1 MLRFAVS
8 IAVICGFLWVLPA
21 TAEPVFVPGSQVGLV
36 PPPGFIPSDTFKGFL
51 SPQESGSILII
62 EMPAQ
67 AYDQVS
73 GVSDA
78 AWASKGIAVQS
89 RTVLSIDG
97 ARAVLIKGRQNYSG
111 VAFKK
116 WMMIIG
122 FDDLTAMVTAQIPET
137 VPRERQAAID
147 SSLGTIQRRA
157 ALTLDQK
164 IAALPFNIGA
174 TDNFRVAN
182 VVAGNTILLTR
193 GPKNIVEG
201 AEQPML
207 IIARSITRALA
218 EGITAE
224 KVSRHTIRN
233 IASLGDIAI
242 ERTGNVRFAS
252 GDGFEIV
259 ARARVTK
266 TNEPVAVIQWVK
278 MLDDGYLRIIGISG
292 TATRAADFTAFR
304 KIRDSIRA
312 R

>member
-51 SPQESGSILII
+51 SPQESGSILIV

-78 AWASKGIAVQS
+78 MWATKGITVQS

-111 VAFKK
+111 IALKK
-116 WMMIIG
+116 WMIIIG
-122 FDDLTAMVTAQIPET
+122 FDDLTAMVTAQIPAT
-137 VPRERQAAID
+137 VAKERQAAIE
-147 SSLGTIQRRA
+147 SSLGTIQLRA
-157 ALTLDQK
+157 ALSLDQK
-164 IAALPFNIGA
+164 LAALPFSIGA
-174 TDNFRVAN
+174 TDTMRVTN
-182 VVAGNTILLTR
+182 VLAGNTVLLTR

-207 IIARSITRALA
+207 IIARSFTRASA
-218 EGITAE
+218 VGTTAE
-224 KVSRHTIRN
+224 KVSRHSIGN

-242 ERTGNVRFAS
+242 ERTGNVRFAN

-278 MLDDGYLRIIGISG
+278 MLDDGYLRIIGMSS
-292 TATRAADFTAFR
+292 TATRAAEFTAFR
-304 KIRDSIRA
+304 KIRDSIQA
-312 R
+312 K

>member
-36 PPPGFIPSDTFKGFL
+36 PPPGFIPSDTFKGFS
-51 SPQESGSILII
+51 SPQESGSILIA
-62 EMPAQ
+62 ELPAQ

-78 AWASKGIAVQS
+78 MWATKGITVQS

-111 VAFKK
+111 IALKK

-122 FDDLTAMVTAQIPET
+122 FDDLTAMVTAQIPAT
-137 VPRERQAAID
+137 VAKERQAAIE
-147 SSLGTIQRRA
+147 SSLGTIQLRA
-157 ALTLDQK
+157 ALSLDQK
-164 IAALPFNIGA
+164 LAALPFSIGA
-174 TDNFRVAN
+174 TDTMRVTN
-182 VVAGNTILLTR
+182 VLAGNTILLTR

-207 IIARSITRALA
+207 IIARSFPRALA
-218 EGITAE
+218 EGATAE
-224 KVSRHTIRN
+224 KVSRHSIGN

-242 ERTGNVRFAS
+242 ERTTAICGSSACPARQPVRPNSPPSEKSATAS
-252 GDGFEIV
+252 RQSDD
-259 ARARVTK
+259 RVTRRYFLA
-266 TNEPVAVIQWVK
+266 TIPD
-278 MLDDGYLRIIGISG
+278 LDIHG
-292 TATRAADFTAFR
+292 TADVPVVKHGLDLSA
-304 KIRDSIRA
+304 
-312 R
+312 